1 MNQASSG
8 LLFYAKGRPMST
20 TLNNI
25 MNISLY
31 GATLA
36 GTFLAENWYL
46 VIMVTFGAIHAYAAW
61 RKHKREE
68 READYKVKDRELLIA
83 RADERLRQEQEF
95 RELEKEKEAE
105 RIKIAEFEK
114 KRNRD
119 ASNKR
124 ADLYC
129 EEPNKR
135 RTSLMTIEGG
145 RNE

>member
-1 MNQASSG
+1 MNQANSG
-8 LLFYAKGRPMST
+8 LLFYAKDEPMST

-68 READYKVKDRELLIA
+68 REAEYKIKDRELLID
-83 RADERLRQEQEF
+83 RADERLRQEKELKQ
-95 RELEKEKEAE
+95 LEKEKQDE
-105 RIKIAEFEK
+105 RIKMAEFEK

-129 EEPNKR
+129 EDPGKR
-135 RTSLMTIEGG
+135 RTPLMTIEGG
-145 RNE
+145 KNE

>member
-8 LLFYAKGRPMST
+8 LLFYAKGKPMST

-46 VIMVTFGAIHAYAAW
+46 VIMVTFGGIHAYAAW

-68 READYKVKDRELLIA
+68 REAEYKVKDRELLIA
-83 RADERLRQEQEF
+83 RADERLRLEDEIQKKALIQQETSRQIEINQQMAD
-95 RELEKEKEAE
+95 RDH
-105 RIKIAEFEK
+105 
-114 KRNRD
+114 RNT
-119 ASNKR
+119 R

-129 EEPNKR
+129 EPKKQTRLKNVSMDK
-135 RTSLMTIEGG
+135 
-145 RNE
+145 

>member
-1 MNQASSG
+1 
-8 LLFYAKGRPMST
+8 MST
-20 TLNNI
+20 TFSNV
-25 MNISLY
+25 MNASLY

-36 GTFLAENWYL
+36 GTFLADNWYL

-68 READYKVKDRELLIA
+68 REAEYKKKDRELLID
-83 RADERLRQEQEF
+83 RADERLRLENEL
-95 RELEKEKEAE
+95 REAEKEKQKEE
-105 RIKIAEFEK
+105 LKIAEFEK

-119 ASNKR
+119 ASNIR

-129 EEPNKR
+129 DKPEIR

-145 RNE
+145 RDE